1 MTLYEW
7 TKDALKNGPELFR
20 TEVVQT
26 NDKGVIIKRDTTR
39 LREISL
45 GVISSNS
52 AEEWYRICRLNCPVG
67 TTIEDYTEDWIE
79 LYTDTLALV
88 RNSLTKSLLQER
100 SSKSAA
106 TLLSIL
112 ERRDKEHWQKES
124 KATTVDINKD
134 TNDIRVKF
142 EVVGG

>member
-7 TKDALKNGPELFR
+7 TKDTLKNGPELFR

-45 GVISSNS
+45 GIISSNN
-52 AEEWYRICRLNCPVG
+52 AEEWYRICRLYCPVG
-67 TTIEDYTEDWIE
+67 TTIEDYSEDWIE
-79 LYTDTLALV
+79 LYNDALVLV

-100 SSKSAA
+100 ASKSAQ

-112 ERRDKEHWQKES
+112 ERRDREHWQKD
-124 KATTVDINKD
+124 TTKTAEIKKGDEVI
-134 TNDIRVKF
+134 TFKF
-142 EVVGG
+142 EGI

>member
-1 MTLYEW
+1 MTLLEW

-45 GVISSNS
+45 GVISSNTP
-52 AEEWYRICRLNCPVG
+52 EEWYRICRLNCPVG

-100 SSKSAA
+100 SSKSAQ

-112 ERRDKEHWQKES
+112 ERRDREHWQKES
-124 KATTVDINKD
+124 KATTVDINKE

-142 EVVGG
+142 EVV

>member
-1 MTLYEW
+1 MALFDW
-7 TKDALKNGPELFR
+7 VKDLLKNGPELFR

-45 GVISSNS
+45 GIISSNN

-67 TTIEDYTEDWIE
+67 TTIEDYTDDWID
-79 LYTDTLALV
+79 LYNDTLALV

-100 SSKSAA
+100 ASKSAQ

-112 ERRDKEHWQKES
+112 ERRDKEHWQKD
-124 KATTVDINKD
+124 TTKTAEIKKGDEVI
-134 TNDIRVKF
+134 TFKF
-142 EVVGG
+142 EGI

>member
-1 MTLYEW
+1 MTLLEW

-26 NDKGVIIKRDTTR
+26 NDKGVVIKRDTTR

-67 TTIEDYTEDWIE
+67 TTIEDYSEDWIE

-112 ERRDKEHWQKES
+112 ERRDKDHWQKD
-124 KATTVDINKD
+124 TTKTAEIKD
-134 TNDIRVKF
+134 GERIVTFKF
-142 EVVGG
+142 DGI